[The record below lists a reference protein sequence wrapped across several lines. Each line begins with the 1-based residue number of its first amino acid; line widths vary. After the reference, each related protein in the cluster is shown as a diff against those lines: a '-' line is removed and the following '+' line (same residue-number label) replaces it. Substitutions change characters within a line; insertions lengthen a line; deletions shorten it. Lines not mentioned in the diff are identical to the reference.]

1 MKRFHNA
8 LTSFVTAVLV
18 MLIGFSGVSNPALAA
33 APSNSPLSITVT
45 VTHSED
51 QEGVLAERVYF
62 EVNLSPSP
70 LMLMAEPPTQQR
82 LEGEEIVYQY
92 TAVSTA
98 NGPDTYTLS
107 VSPTSLDNVAGSI
120 GSFVVS
126 PNQLSLGVTAASGS
140 VEVGVLEIPVPSDG
154 VSDGSINGIG
164 AGDTVVIHGQKHT
177 VDVVEDEPL
186 EEISVIWLNEAHDS
200 VINVGDLISE
210 AATFE
215 LRITG
220 VSIEDKAE
228 NALVGM
234 TVTGASDTDT
244 NVVAVHDTQTVVY
257 APIPAETQYFVRNVT
272 NPNGEGDPA
281 YSTGD
286 QSYYGTGGQMMA
298 SAGDELEYIIVQT
311 AGNTG
316 DLINVVMTS
325 TMPLFT
331 TYIGNSTFLNGAPQA
346 DASDTAQSALIAG
359 LDVGTIVRNNKAEA
373 TFRVIVD
380 GVSESMAEEGG
391 FNQNDWQTRSGG
403 NIIHGPGSYYF
414 GDSTI
419 TQRFENIL
427 KGDDQAA
434 WQTIKELTL
443 LFPDNPPVMWQFTD
457 PWDRIDQV
465 HLVVHFKKFMS
476 QNLDSQTGWSIE
488 DFTGFLAD
496 YNQGNPTP
504 WTGPLYYPDS
514 YTHLTLPTS
523 DLV

>member
-8 LTSFVTAVLV
+8 LTSFYTAVLV

-33 APSNSPLSITVT
+33 APSNSPLSISVT

-51 QEGVLAERVYF
+51 QEGQSADRQYF
-62 EVNLSPSP
+62 QVNLSPSP
-70 LMLMAEPPTQQR
+70 LQLTSPPDQMR
-82 LEGEEIVYQY
+82 LLGEEIIYPY

-98 NGPDTYTLS
+98 NGLDTYNLFLTQVLPQNTDGA
-107 VSPTSLDNVAGSI
+107 PTAVLRDSNGGAISL
-120 GSFVVS
+120 
-126 PNQLSLGVTAASGS
+126 LTLGVTAASGS
-140 VEVGVLEIPVPSDG
+140 VAVGVLEIPVPSDG

-234 TVTGASDTDT
+234 TVTGVSDTDT
-244 NVVAVHDTQTVVY
+244 AVVAMHDTQTVVY
-257 APIPAETQYFVRNVT
+257 APIPAETQYFVRNIS

-281 YSTGD
+281 YSSGN
-286 QSYYGTGGQMMA
+286 QSYYGTGGQMRA

-316 DLINVVMTS
+316 DLNNVVVTS

-331 TYIGNSTFLNGAPQA
+331 TYIGNTTILNGQQQA
-346 DASDTAQSALIAG
+346 DASEDPAQSALIGG
-359 LDVGTIVRNNKAEA
+359 LAAGTIVRNGKAEV

-380 GVSESMAEEGG
+380 GMGG
-391 FNQNDWQTRSGG
+391 QG
-403 NIIHGPGSYYF
+403 
-414 GDSTI
+414 
-419 TQRFENIL
+419 
-427 KGDDQAA
+427 
-434 WQTIKELTL
+434 
-443 LFPDNPPVMWQFTD
+443 
-457 PWDRIDQV
+457 
-465 HLVVHFKKFMS
+465 VVW
-476 QNLDSQTGWSIE
+476 TP
-488 DFTGFLAD
+488 
-496 YNQGNPTP
+496 GNPACWDEQT
-504 WTGPLYYPDS
+504 YPYQANES
-514 YTHLTLPTS
+514 NSAFVKTA
-523 DLV
+523 

>member
-18 MLIGFSGVSNPALAA
+18 MLIGFSGVSNPALAV
-33 APSNSPLSITVT
+33 APSDSPLSISVT

-98 NGPDTYTLS
+98 NGPDNYTLS
-107 VSPTSLDNVAGSI
+107 VSPTSLDNVSGSL
-120 GSFVVS
+120 GSFTLS
-126 PNQLSLGVTAASGS
+126 PNTLSLGVTAASGS
-140 VEVGVLEIPVPSDG
+140 VAVGVLEIPVPSDG
-154 VSDGSINGIG
+154 VSDGSINGIE

-220 VSIEDKAE
+220 VSIEDTAE
-228 NALVGM
+228 DALVGM
-234 TVTGASDTDT
+234 TVTGVSDTDT
-244 NVVAVHDTQTVVY
+244 AVVAMHDTQTVVY
-257 APIPAETQYFVRNVT
+257 APIPAETQYFVRNIS

-286 QSYYGTGGQMMA
+286 QSYYGTGGQMRA

-316 DLINVVMTS
+316 DLNNVVVTS

-359 LDVGTIVRNNKAEA
+359 LDVGTIVRNGKAEV

-380 GVSESMAEEGG
+380 DKSDKSEPKKEDQTSQDQGQQGSEVTKLDRQGGGVGLGRAWDPKTSASEGKYAC
-391 FNQNDWQTRSGG
+391 WQLLSGSWG
-403 NIIHGPGSYYF
+403 WGGPGTGSNTTGRWIEGESLCTDDAYCYSKGEQCF
-414 GDSTI
+414 GYHRRMAD
-419 TQRFENIL
+419 NNL
-427 KGDDQAA
+427 NYGDLGVRRQESRSA
-434 WQTIKELTL
+434 
-443 LFPDNPPVMWQFTD
+443 NC
-457 PWDRIDQV
+457 
-465 HLVVHFKKFMS
+465 
-476 QNLDSQTGWSIE
+476 
-488 DFTGFLAD
+488 
-496 YNQGNPTP
+496 GNPYG
-504 WTGPLYYPDS
+504 GPARCK
-514 YTHLTLPTS
+514 
-523 DLV
+523 

>member
-1 MKRFHNA
+1 M
-8 LTSFVTAVLV
+8 
-18 MLIGFSGVSNPALAA
+18 
-33 APSNSPLSITVT
+33 
-45 VTHSED
+45 
-51 QEGVLAERVYF
+51 
-62 EVNLSPSP
+62 
-70 LMLMAEPPTQQR
+70 
-82 LEGEEIVYQY
+82 
-92 TAVSTA
+92 
-98 NGPDTYTLS
+98 
-107 VSPTSLDNVAGSI
+107 
-120 GSFVVS
+120 
-126 PNQLSLGVTAASGS
+126 
-140 VEVGVLEIPVPSDG
+140 PSDG

-177 VDVVEDEPL
+177 VDVVEDETL
-186 EEISVIWLNEAHDS
+186 EEISVIWLNEPHDS

-220 VSIEDKAE
+220 VSIEDTAE

-316 DLINVVMTS
+316 DLNNVVMTS

-359 LDVGTIVRNNKAEA
+359 LDVGTL
-373 TFRVIVD
+373 
-380 GVSESMAEEGG
+380 SL
-391 FNQNDWQTRSGG
+391 
-403 NIIHGPGSYYF
+403 IH
-414 GDSTI
+414 I
-419 TQRFENIL
+419 
-427 KGDDQAA
+427 
-434 WQTIKELTL
+434 
-443 LFPDNPPVMWQFTD
+443 
-457 PWDRIDQV
+457 
-465 HLVVHFKKFMS
+465 
-476 QNLDSQTGWSIE
+476 
-488 DFTGFLAD
+488 
-496 YNQGNPTP
+496 
-504 WTGPLYYPDS
+504 
-514 YTHLTLPTS
+514 
-523 DLV
+523 